1 MPNTSHYS
9 PIADYGLIGD
19 MHSCAL
25 ISKEGSIDWSCLPS
39 FDSPSTFG
47 RILDW
52 RKGGYFAMTPRRIK
66 NTTRRYL
73 PRTNVLETTFETET
87 GVARL
92 TDFMPIHPPSHSRI
106 ELGSGRRGAAPHISH
121 RLKHPRT
128 TDISPSVTLTGEDV
142 TEPFEVRFEEKI
154 IRVLECIRGEV
165 EFDVVVSPRFDYGAI
180 MPRCTLDNGDNTHGL
195 AHGGANALLVYSSNA
210 LNIQNC
216 DFISVGTLSAGE
228 KAYAACASLMHF
240 TTDFSRSDAWVSPAA
255 IDYALERTVA
265 YWEAWSS
272 NAKVE
277 GEYADDMLR
286 SALALKSLVYEPSGA
301 ILAAATTSLPEG
313 LGGERNW
320 DYRFTWIRDAS
331 FSLKA
336 FYTLGLTEEAEGFK
350 DWLEWTTAYPE
361 DLQLMYGIRGERY
374 LEERTLP
381 LEGYWWSA
389 PVRVGNGAAKQFQL
403 DIYGELMDSAL
414 IYFEMT
420 GRLPDSDYQGL
431 LHDVVEY
438 AAMRWRD
445 PDAGIWESRGGER
458 HFVYSKVQCWTALD
472 RGCKLTEALLWSDPG
487 NPHLQQDLERWNRI
501 RQEIKN
507 EILAV
512 GYDKTIGAFVQSY
525 GSRTLDASALML
537 PLVGFIE
544 ADHPFMKSTIE
555 AIERDLTSP
564 EGLVY
569 RYRGFDDGLAGGEG
583 TFIICSFWMVQCL
596 VKLGE
601 IAKARS
607 LFETLRG
614 YANDLGLFSEEYDT
628 QSNEMLGNFPQAFS
642 HLAFIQ
648 SAFALHE
655 AETAAHNRAT
665 FIGDPVG
672 AIAILSN

>member
-1 MPNTSHYS
+1 MAETGGMPDTTHYS

-25 ISKEGSIDWSCLPS
+25 ISKKGSIDWACLPN

-47 RILDW
+47 RILDA
-52 RKGGYFAMTPRRIK
+52 RKGGYFAMTPRGIK
-66 NTTRRYL
+66 STTRRYL

-87 GVARL
+87 GIATL

-106 ELGSGRRGAAPHISH
+106 ELGGGRRGADPHISH
-121 RLKHPRT
+121 LLKHPRT
-128 TDISPSVTLTGEDV
+128 ADVSPSITLTGEDV
-142 TEPFEVRFEEKI
+142 TEPFEIIFQAKI
-154 IRVLECIRGEV
+154 IRILECVSGQV
-165 EFDVVVSPRFDYGAI
+165 EFDVVISPRFDYGTI
-180 MPRCTLDNGDNTHGL
+180 KPRCTLDGGKDTHGL
-195 AHGGANALLVYSSNA
+195 AHGGANALLVYSSNS
-210 LNIQNC
+210 LKIEEGN
-216 DFISVGTLSAGE
+216 FVSGGTLGSGQ
-228 KAYAACASLMHF
+228 KAYAACASLTHF
-240 TTDFSRSDAWVSPAA
+240 TTDFSASDAWVSSAA
-255 IDYALERTVA
+255 IDHALERTIG
-265 YWEAWSS
+265 YWETWSS
-272 NAKVE
+272 KAKVE
-277 GEYADDMLR
+277 GEYADDILR
-286 SALALKSLVYEPSGA
+286 SALALKSLVFEPSGA

-336 FYTLGLTEEAEGFK
+336 FYALGLTEEAEGFK
-350 DWLEWTTAYPE
+350 DWLKWTTAYPE

-389 PVRVGNGAAKQFQL
+389 PVRVGNGAAEQFQL
-403 DIYGELMDSAL
+403 DIYGELMDAAQS
-414 IYFEMT
+414 YFAIT
-420 GRLPDSDYQGL
+420 GRLPDMDYWGL
-431 LHDVVEY
+431 LHDVVEF
-438 AAMRWRD
+438 AAKRWRD
-445 PDAGIWESRGGER
+445 PDAGIWESRGGNR

-472 RGCKLTEALLWSDPG
+472 RGCRIVEAVLKASPG
-487 NPHLQQDLERWNRI
+487 NEHLQKDLDHWTKV
-501 RQEIKN
+501 RQEIKD

-512 GYDKTIGAFVQSY
+512 GYDKTLGAFVQSY

-544 ADHPFMKSTIE
+544 ADHPYMKSTIE

-601 IAKARS
+601 TARARS
-607 LFETLRG
+607 LFERLRG

-648 SAFALHE
+648 SALALHAAVLNRP
-655 AETAAHNRAT
+655 AE
-665 FIGDPVG
+665 
-672 AIAILSN
+672 